1 MTTKL
6 GIYLDVNTVNWTLFN
21 AQNDHLI
28 DAGVHVFRQGCENFG
43 MGKREVSRVLSKRMH
58 RLLRIRYA
66 RIRTRKIYLL
76 KVLIDHKMCPLSD
89 KALYH
94 WKKQNNSLLQNWRSG

>member
-43 MGKREVSRVLSKRMH
+43 KPFNAFALRAKFIRPWHPKKGKL
-58 RLLRIRYA
+58 
-66 RIRTRKIYLL
+66 
-76 KVLIDHKMCPLSD
+76 
-89 KALYH
+89 
-94 WKKQNNSLLQNWRSG
+94 

>member
-21 AQNDHLI
+21 AQDNHLI

-43 MGKREVSRVLSKRMH
+43 KPFNAIVLREKFIQPQRLKKGKL
-58 RLLRIRYA
+58 
-66 RIRTRKIYLL
+66 
-76 KVLIDHKMCPLSD
+76 
-89 KALYH
+89 
-94 WKKQNNSLLQNWRSG
+94 